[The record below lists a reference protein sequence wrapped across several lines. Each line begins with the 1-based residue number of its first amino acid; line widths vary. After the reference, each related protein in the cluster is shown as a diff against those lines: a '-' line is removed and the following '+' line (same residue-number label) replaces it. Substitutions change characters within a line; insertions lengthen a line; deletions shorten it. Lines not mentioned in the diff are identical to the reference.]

1 MAYLTTDCD
10 KNVYY
15 EDYGSGSSAVL
26 LIHGWGFSCRAW
38 DNTLPALLAAG
49 HRVVMIDHRGCGR
62 SDKDFA
68 DMGILAIAGDV
79 VALVAKLGLESV
91 VLNGWSLGGAVAVEA
106 ADRLGERC
114 TGLALTGGATP
125 IYTQKPDF
133 QAGGTDADMAG
144 TVAALQA
151 DRIGFLAGLS
161 HAVCA
166 VDVGEPLVSWMWQ
179 VFCEASPMAHVTL
192 GQLAQ
197 LDQRQQLAA
206 LGMPIISF
214 VGSADVFVAPEIC
227 RWVGE
232 HNANARVVEYE
243 GVGHA
248 PFVEVAERYNTDLL
262 AFLADIA

>member
-1 MAYLTTDCD
+1 MAYLTTDCGR
-10 KNVYY
+10 NVYY

-68 DMGILAIAGDV
+68 DLGILAIAADV
-79 VALVAKLGLESV
+79 VALVAKLDLKSV

-106 ADRLGERC
+106 ADQLGKRC
-114 TGLALTGGATP
+114 GGLVLTGGATP

-144 TVAALQA
+144 TVAALRA

-166 VDVGEPLVSWMWQ
+166 VVFGEPLVKWIW
-179 VFCEASPMAHVTL
+179 
-192 GQLAQ
+192 
-197 LDQRQQLAA
+197 
-206 LGMPIISF
+206 
-214 VGSADVFVAPEIC
+214 
-227 RWVGE
+227 
-232 HNANARVVEYE
+232 
-243 GVGHA
+243 
-248 PFVEVAERYNTDLL
+248 EV
-262 AFLADIA
+262 